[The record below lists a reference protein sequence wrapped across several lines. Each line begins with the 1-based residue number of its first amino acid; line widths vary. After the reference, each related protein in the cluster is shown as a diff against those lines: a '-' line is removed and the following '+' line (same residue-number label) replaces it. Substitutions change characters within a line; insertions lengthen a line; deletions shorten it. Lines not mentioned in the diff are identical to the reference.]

1 MDKRYK
7 NLLGNSVVFAVG
19 NLGSKLITFLLV
31 PLYTYV
37 LTKSQY
43 GTVDV
48 LTTTVSVLA
57 PIASLDIFDA
67 VFRFIMD
74 KSENDKSV
82 FTNGILVTLYSAS
95 LMLIVCPVLLFFKVP
110 LAMPFLIILLLN
122 VLLSILQNFI
132 RGIGFV
138 KIFALTGILNALVLG
153 LSNIL
158 FLVIFKF
165 GIQGYLFSIIL
176 SFFCSIL
183 FISLI
188 TKIWRF
194 FDLNYASITEI
205 KKLLKYSIPLIPNA
219 LSWWFTND
227 ASKFFI
233 LFFVGVSGNGLFAV
247 SNKIPTILSVF
258 FSIFAQAWQISAV
271 SEFDKDDA
279 SEFYSKVFNLLISFS
294 FILVA
299 LFVLFVKPFMQI
311 YVSSKFFQ
319 SWEYVPVLLLAATFS
334 NFSAFLGT
342 TYLAA
347 KRTSG
352 IFSTTVFG
360 MIINVAACW
369 ILIPVIGVHGAGIG
383 GSLGFLTI
391 TILRYFQT
399 KRFLIITVDWNK
411 SIFSFTLILFMIG
424 VLLLHMP
431 FSYLLN
437 SIAMILILIV
447 NRQQL
452 LVISHKMIGFVLKGK

>member
-1 MDKRYK
+1 MNNRYK
-7 NLLGNSVVFAVG
+7 KLVSNSLVFAIG
-19 NLGSKLITFLLV
+19 NLGSKLIGFLLV

-37 LTKSQY
+37 LTTSQY

-48 LTTTVSVLA
+48 LTTTVSVFL
-57 PIASLDIFDA
+57 PISSLSIFDA

-74 KSENDKSV
+74 KNENKKSV
-82 FTNGILVTLYSAS
+82 FTNGLLVTIYSAA
-95 LMLIVCPVLLFFKVP
+95 LMIIAYPILLFFKVP
-110 LAMPFLIILLLN
+110 LVLPFLIILFLN
-122 VLLSILQNFI
+122 VLLSILQNFT

-138 KIFALTGILNALVLG
+138 KIFALTGIVNAIVLG

-158 FLVIFKF
+158 FLVIFKL
-165 GIQGYLFSIIL
+165 GIPGYLFSIIFSL
-176 SFFCSIL
+176 LCSII
-183 FISLI
+183 FISLS
-188 TKIWRF
+188 TRIWKF
-194 FDLNYASITEI
+194 IDLRYTSFKEI
-205 KKLLKYSIPLIPNA
+205 KRFLKYSIPLIPNS
-219 LSWWFTND
+219 LSWWLTND
-227 ASKFFI
+227 ASRFFI

-294 FILVA
+294 FILIS
-299 LFVLFVKPFMQI
+299 LFILFVKPFMQI

-360 MIINVAACW
+360 MIINVIACW
-369 ILIPVIGVHGAGIG
+369 LLIPIIGVHGAGIG
-383 GSLGFLTI
+383 GSLGFLTV

-399 KRFLIITVDWNK
+399 KRFLTITIDWKK
-411 SIFSFTLILFMIG
+411 SISSFVLILFMTG
-424 VLLLHMP
+424 VLLMHAP
-431 FSYLLN
+431 FSYSLN

-452 LVISHKMIGFVLKGK
+452 LVIAHKMIGFVLKRK

>member
-176 SFFCSIL
+176 SFFVLYFL
-183 FISLI
+183 FL
-188 TKIWRF
+188 
-194 FDLNYASITEI
+194 
-205 KKLLKYSIPLIPNA
+205 
-219 LSWWFTND
+219 
-227 ASKFFI
+227 
-233 LFFVGVSGNGLFAV
+233 
-247 SNKIPTILSVF
+247 
-258 FSIFAQAWQISAV
+258 
-271 SEFDKDDA
+271 
-279 SEFYSKVFNLLISFS
+279 
-294 FILVA
+294 
-299 LFVLFVKPFMQI
+299 
-311 YVSSKFFQ
+311 
-319 SWEYVPVLLLAATFS
+319 
-334 NFSAFLGT
+334 
-342 TYLAA
+342 
-347 KRTSG
+347 
-352 IFSTTVFG
+352 
-360 MIINVAACW
+360 
-369 ILIPVIGVHGAGIG
+369 
-383 GSLGFLTI
+383 
-391 TILRYFQT
+391 
-399 KRFLIITVDWNK
+399 
-411 SIFSFTLILFMIG
+411 
-424 VLLLHMP
+424 
-431 FSYLLN
+431 
-437 SIAMILILIV
+437 
-447 NRQQL
+447 
-452 LVISHKMIGFVLKGK
+452 